1 YRFRCRGSVVRPV
14 CVCVCLCVCFPCVSF
29 FLHTLY
35 LDAPKP
41 DCTSRRGGEV
51 CVGYGMVPKVGVR
64 CISRNKD
71 QCGLN
76 QLSSPPHQYTHTH
89 THTLKNTCTMTLT
102 HCRPQWGSFHAHTQ
116 THTHTHTHT
125 YNRPLTKTP
134 CW

>member
-76 QLSSPPHQYTHTH
+76 QLSSAPHQH
-89 THTLKNTCTMTLT
+89 
-102 HCRPQWGSFHAHTQ
+102 

-125 YNRPLTKTP
+125 HCHLTHKKVKEVRVSFMTWI
-134 CW
+134 CVRVV